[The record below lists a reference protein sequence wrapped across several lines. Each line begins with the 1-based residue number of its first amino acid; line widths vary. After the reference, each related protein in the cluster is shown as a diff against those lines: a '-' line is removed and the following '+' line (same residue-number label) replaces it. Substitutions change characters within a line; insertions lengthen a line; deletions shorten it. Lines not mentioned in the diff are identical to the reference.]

1 MRERHPRRGRP
12 GPGRLAVAA
21 AAILALGACA
31 ETEDAADG
39 AGAGAPAAEKAPDF
53 TLERLE
59 GDAVTLSE
67 LRGQPVII
75 DFWATWC
82 PPCEFQV
89 PELNAFYQDHRERV
103 EVLGVSVDTEGPEVV
118 EAWTEEKG
126 VEYPILLGDE
136 DLARR
141 FGAVGFPTLV
151 IVDAKGRIDSRH
163 VGLVERADLDRAVA
177 RLTGEPLPD
186 TAPAEAAPDA
196 APGSG
201 EEAAASDAGKGVAAP
216 PGGGREAEASAG
228 A

>member
-1 MRERHPRRGRP
+1 MRERHPRRGRR
-12 GPGRLAVAA
+12 GTARVAVAA
-21 AAILALGACA
+21 AALLALGACA
-31 ETEDAADG
+31 EADDAGEG
-39 AGAGAPAAEKAPDF
+39 AGAEAPQAEKAPDF

-59 GDAVTLSE
+59 GDPVTLSE

-89 PELNAFYQDHRERV
+89 PELNAFYQDHREQV

-118 EAWTEEKG
+118 EAWTREKG

-151 IVDAKGRIDSRH
+151 IVDAQGRIDSRH
-163 VGLVERADLDRAVA
+163 VGLIERADLEQALA
-177 RLTGEPLPD
+177 RLTGEPPPG
-186 TAPAEAAPDA
+186 TSPADAAPDA
-196 APGSG
+196 ASGAASGAG
-201 EEAAASDAGKGVAAP
+201 EEAAAS
-216 PGGGREAEASAG
+216 PGGGGSARGSAG